1 MFWFWGDETMMTW
14 PGKGYGQTIMT
25 SDFVEMI
32 GGNVCDEENQEE
44 DDDPQVEND
53 EGEIENNIMVH

>member
-1 MFWFWGDETMMTW
+1 MTW